1 MIIMMMM
8 IVTIMT
14 VMIIDLNAN
23 ELNKVSMR
31 DRLISSKQT
40 NSGEQL

>member
-1 MIIMMMM
+1 MIIMM
-8 IVTIMT
+8 IISKIMT

-31 DRLISSKQT
+31 DRLIRTKQT
-40 NSGEQL
+40 NSGEPL